1 MATTTA
7 TDTTRADATLRNST
21 MTDKGITDTVTEI
34 WTPPT
39 FSAGKV
45 PQVIPGKS
53 NNREI
58 EGDFPLDQIVIDRK

>member
-1 MATTTA
+1 MA
-7 TDTTRADATLRNST
+7 TDTAEAGISLRNST
-21 MTDKGITDTVTEI
+21 MTDKGITYTLTEI

-53 NNREI
+53 NDLEI

>member
-1 MATTTA
+1 MAATLA
-7 TDTTRADATLRNST
+7 TDIMMADARLRNSA
-21 MTDKGITDTVTEI
+21 MTDERTIDLITEI

-53 NNREI
+53 NDRGI
-58 EGDFPLDQIVIDRK
+58 ESDFPLDQIVIDRK

>member
-1 MATTTA
+1 META
-7 TDTTRADATLRNST
+7 IGTDITIA
-21 MTDKGITDTVTEI
+21 DKGITGTMTEI

-39 FSAGKV
+39 FSVSKV

-53 NNREI
+53 NDQEI